1 MGVRGSPH
9 RYEFE
14 QVLRKGRGKSD
25 QFSIPNSQFP
35 SEKTVETEPF
45 PRMRIENWEL
55 RIGQISSPLFSFL
68 VQKDALFQ
76 PRWDIFLGHIAD
88 VLADERFNFQFET
101 VLQHQVDF
109 FLPRGLLGKPRVLRD
124 LLG

>member
-55 RIGQISSPLFSFL
+55 RIGQIPSPLS
-68 VQKDALFQ
+68 Q
-76 PRWDIFLGHIAD
+76 
-88 VLADERFNFQFET
+88 N
-101 VLQHQVDF
+101 
-109 FLPRGLLGKPRVLRD
+109 LLKLIPVCAAANAHSSAASRIRLSVGR
-124 LLG
+124 

>member
-55 RIGQISSPLFSFL
+55 RIGQILRLLHYDSCRQKHLLLSLNLNTSP
-68 VQKDALFQ
+68 
-76 PRWDIFLGHIAD
+76 
-88 VLADERFNFQFET
+88 
-101 VLQHQVDF
+101 
-109 FLPRGLLGKPRVLRD
+109 
-124 LLG
+124 